1 MNDGKG
7 LANLSKTGKREREEP
22 TIRSRRFVAVP
33 IDLPVIS
40 IVSADL
46 FQFEKVRVLTVREL
60 EEEEGVLDSEG

>member
-1 MNDGKG
+1 MEKNQRTVEKRG
-7 LANLSKTGKREREEP
+7 REREP

-46 FQFEKVRVLTVREL
+46 LQFDIVRVLTVREL
-60 EEEEGVLDSEG
+60 EEGVLDSEG

>member
-1 MNDGKG
+1 MSDGKG
-7 LANLSKTGKREREEP
+7 LANLPKRGKREGP